1 MEHEKYAEAQDAF
14 HTVLSLD
21 PSNPTAGSYLTAV
34 QAEIKRLHDP
44 QAAQAHYEAGL
55 IAYASGKLDEA
66 KREWHIAVRMNPQNE
81 KAQNALAKVQK
92 ELALNRDGSDF
103 AQ

>member
-1 MEHEKYAEAQDAF
+1 MLL
-14 HTVLSLD
+14 VD

-34 QAEIKRLHDP
+34 QAEIQRLHDP

-66 KREWHIAVRMNPQNE
+66 VREWRIATRMNPQLE

-92 ELALNRDGSDF
+92 ELALNRNGSDLPNETVP
-103 AQ
+103 